1 MVNCPICQMKD
12 IIYIAFITFQCN
24 HCKCIFDM
32 FKGKYKII
40 DFKLKENIQFNVEE
54 ILISNK
60 NQIWS

>member
-1 MVNCPICQMKD
+1 
-12 IIYIAFITFQCN
+12 
-24 HCKCIFDM
+24 M